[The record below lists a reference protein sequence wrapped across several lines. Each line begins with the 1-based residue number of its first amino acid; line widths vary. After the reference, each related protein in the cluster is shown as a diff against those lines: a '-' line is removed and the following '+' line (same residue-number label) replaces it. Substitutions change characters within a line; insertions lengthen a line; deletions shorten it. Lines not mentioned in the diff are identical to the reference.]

1 MTRARQVSKLVNP
14 SVFTVDSSDNVGL
27 NSTSPNQKLTVVGVV
42 SATSFIGDGSNLE
55 GVASAGLGTAL
66 SDGDDAGS
74 VIYYT
79 DTTLGIGSTV
89 VVQPP
94 ATTNVAYTQYE
105 LISLDE
111 DVDLIVAEGDD
122 FVPDI
127 LALEDGAMTYGI
139 SGSGTGGGGIS
150 NVVEDTSPQL
160 GGNLDLNSKRIDGTG
175 QINIAGGLQI
185 SGIATAN
192 KFIGDGSGLTNVTA
206 VGTGIG
212 VSNSGTTVGTAQTI
226 NFGSGITI
234 SNVNAGFATVSV
246 SEVFTG
252 VGVSDSGSAVG
263 TAQTV
268 NFGTGLSASL
278 TGGYVT
284 ITNTVSGGDT
294 ADVSTSTLN
303 VVGVSTLAGAV
314 SVGDT
319 ISLGDHDRLRFG
331 ANQDLQIYH
340 NSVNYIDVTQPTYF
354 RSSHGSGSQ
363 FYFQATSGEQ
373 SLVLNDSGS
382 VDLYYDNS
390 KKFET
395 TNSGVSVTGGLVATG
410 IATAP
415 GVVVTGIA
423 TATGI
428 RISGNAG
435 IITATGHVDSGIVT
449 YRGDSSYSAAGR
461 WVLGADGTNHYTFTG
476 PGLGHSTLNDPTLYL
491 MRGQTYM
498 FENKMGAHP
507 FRIQSTSNGSAG
519 TQWNVGVTNND
530 VSNGVLIF
538 EVPFVCP
545 NTLYYQCTSHANMGG
560 VLNIVT

>member
-1 MTRARQVSKLVNP
+1 M
-14 SVFTVDSSDNVGL
+14 
-27 NSTSPNQKLTVVGVV
+27 
-42 SATSFIGDGSNLE
+42 
-55 GVASAGLGTAL
+55 
-66 SDGDDAGS
+66 
-74 VIYYT
+74 
-79 DTTLGIGSTV
+79 
-89 VVQPP
+89 
-94 ATTNVAYTQYE
+94 
-105 LISLDE
+105 
-111 DVDLIVAEGDD
+111 
-122 FVPDI
+122 
-127 LALEDGAMTYGI
+127 
-139 SGSGTGGGGIS
+139 
-150 NVVEDTSPQL
+150 
-160 GGNLDLNSKRIDGTG
+160 
-175 QINIAGGLQI
+175 QI

-284 ITNTVSGGDT
+284 VTNTVSGGDT

-303 VVGVSTLAGAV
+303 VVGVSTFAGAV

-319 ISLGDHDRLRFG
+319 ISLGDFDKVILG
-331 ANQDLQIYH
+331 LNNDLQLYH
-340 NSVNYIDVTQPTYF
+340 DGDSYVSHNGTGNIHITSNAAIDLMK
-354 RSSHGSGSQ
+354 HGTTDKLAR
-363 FYFQATSGEQ
+363 FIADEA
-373 SLVLNDSGS
+373 VE
-382 VDLYYDNS
+382 LYYGAV
-390 KKFET
+390 KRFET
-395 TNSGVSVTGGLVATG
+395 TNSGASVTGGVVATG
-410 IATAP
+410 IVTTT
-415 GVVVTGIA
+415 GVVATGIA

-461 WVLGADGTNHYTFTG
+461 WVLNASGTDHYTFTG

-545 NTLYYQCTSHANMGG
+545 NTLYYQCTGTQIWVAYS
-560 VLNIVT
+560 I

>member
-111 DVDLIVAEGDD
+111 NVDLIVAEGDD

-284 ITNTVSGGDT
+284 VTNTVSASDT

-303 VVGVSTLAGAV
+303 VVGVST
-314 SVGDT
+314 
-319 ISLGDHDRLRFG
+319 F
-331 ANQDLQIYH
+331 ANAI
-340 NSVNYIDVTQPTYF
+340 NF
-354 RSSHGSGSQ
+354 SSANTKINAGSGINVVLQQSASDKIHFELASQ
-363 FYFQATSGEQ
+363 SIRPETANNGEIGNAT
-373 SLVLNDSGS
+373 
-382 VDLYYDNS
+382 YPFS
-390 KKFET
+390 KVT
-395 TNSGVSVTGGLVATG
+395 ARNASITHTLSATGVNATG
-410 IATAP
+410 IVTTT
-415 GVVVTGIA
+415 GVVATGIA

-461 WVLGADGTNHYTFTG
+461 WVLGANGTNHYTFTG

-545 NTLYYQCTSHANMGG
+545 NTLYYQCTAHPNMGG

>member
-111 DVDLIVAEGDD
+111 NVDLIVSEGDD

-284 ITNTVSGGDT
+284 VTNTVSGGDT

-303 VVGVSTLAGAV
+303 VVGVSTFAGAV

-319 ISLGDHDRLRFG
+319 ISLGDFDKVILKLIMTYKLYHD
-331 ANQDLQIYH
+331 
-340 NSVNYIDVTQPTYF
+340 
-354 RSSHGSGSQ
+354 
-363 FYFQATSGEQ
+363 
-373 SLVLNDSGS
+373 
-382 VDLYYDNS
+382 
-390 KKFET
+390 
-395 TNSGVSVTGGLVATG
+395 
-410 IATAP
+410 
-415 GVVVTGIA
+415 
-423 TATGI
+423 
-428 RISGNAG
+428 
-435 IITATGHVDSGIVT
+435 
-449 YRGDSSYSAAGR
+449 GDSYVSHN
-461 WVLGADGTNHYTFTG
+461 GTGNIH
-476 PGLGHSTLNDPTLYL
+476 
-491 MRGQTYM
+491 
-498 FENKMGAHP
+498 
-507 FRIQSTSNGSAG
+507 ITSNAAIDLMKHG
-519 TQWNVGVTNND
+519 TTDKLARFIADEALKLIMVLLRDLKLLTVGQ
-530 VSNGVLIF
+530 VSQVELLQQ
-538 EVPFVCP
+538 E
-545 NTLYYQCTSHANMGG
+545 
-560 VLNIVT
+560 